1 MNTTTHG
8 REEGDIERELRL
20 AHQIIKNALNI
31 MTPAQKSKWASM
43 NERTGCN
50 GEGIT
55 RANERERLL
64 SNSGTTS
71 Q

>member
-43 NERTGCN
+43 NERTG
-50 GEGIT
+50 
-55 RANERERLL
+55 
-64 SNSGTTS
+64 
-71 Q
+71 